1 MSNSTEYECAP
12 PRTPARLRRIGSIV
26 RREFASYFAT
36 PVAAVFLVMFVALA
50 ALLAFQAGGLYQRG
64 QADLRPFFQWQPWLA
79 LFFMPVLGMRLWSD
93 ERRSGSI
100 ELLLTLPLTVGDIVI
115 GKFLAAWLFACFS
128 LLLTVPIWITVAWLG
143 GPDHGAILAGY
154 IATALLC
161 ATLLSVSACASAC
174 TRNAVVAF
182 VLGLS
187 IGFLLLVSG
196 LPVVLDFL
204 GRQSPAWAVD
214 TVASMC
220 ALSHFDGA
228 VRGVLDARDV
238 LYPISVSA
246 CALWMNARIVTWRGA
261 K

>member
-1 MSNSTEYECAP
+1 
-12 PRTPARLRRIGSIV
+12 
-26 RREFASYFAT
+26 
-36 PVAAVFLVMFVALA
+36 
-50 ALLAFQAGGLYQRG
+50 
-64 QADLRPFFQWQPWLA
+64 
-79 LFFMPVLGMRLWSD
+79 
-93 ERRSGSI
+93 
-100 ELLLTLPLTVGDIVI
+100 
-115 GKFLAAWLFACFS
+115 
-128 LLLTVPIWITVAWLG
+128 
-143 GPDHGAILAGY
+143 
-154 IATALLC
+154 
-161 ATLLSVSACASAC
+161 
-174 TRNAVVAF
+174 VVAF

>member
-1 MSNSTEYECAP
+1 
-12 PRTPARLRRIGSIV
+12 
-26 RREFASYFAT
+26 
-36 PVAAVFLVMFVALA
+36 
-50 ALLAFQAGGLYQRG
+50 
-64 QADLRPFFQWQPWLA
+64 
-79 LFFMPVLGMRLWSD
+79 MPVLGMRLWSD